1 MRKGTSDLPNPAYP
15 IGVRRQPMTLISDL
29 TSGRGLYAQCP
40 RCEEI
45 FALRKASL
53 FDVKGKLPP
62 YAAEYLTQ
70 TRESLTQARA
80 DLRDRRRQAEER
92 PRRAAESV
100 RIGKVIEKI
109 APSLPG
115 FPMTVPD
122 CRSLFE
128 PIDYLVFEG
137 LSATGKVDSIRF
149 VDVKTGNARLSPVQ
163 RQIKAAVGAGRVDLM
178 IADHSA

>member
-1 MRKGTSDLPNPAYP
+1 MS
-15 IGVRRQPMTLISDL
+15 LISEL

-40 RCEEI
+40 RCDET
-45 FALRKASL
+45 FALRKARM
-53 FDVKGKLPP
+53 FDVKTTLPP
-62 YAAEYLTQ
+62 YATEYLIQ
-70 TRESLTQARA
+70 TKESLTEARA
-80 DLRDRRRQAEER
+80 DLRDRRRQAKER

-137 LSATGKVDSIRF
+137 LSTTGKVDSIRF

-163 RQIKAAVGAGRVDLM
+163 RQIRSAVGAGRVALM
-178 IADHSA
+178 IADHSATVLP